1 MRARIMILS
10 LGILVLPVFPQDPS
24 PPTTEG
30 TEQDA
35 TEEGSLSLLKMRAE
49 QGDANAQRLLA
60 AMYLTGQG
68 VPQDYK
74 EALRWA
80 RPAAEQGEARAQFLV
95 GLMYDLGQAVPQDYV
110 QAHMWYNLA
119 ASSLTGENRETAA
132 VNRDRL
138 ADKMTPEDL
147 AKAQRLAREWK
158 PKGSGSQ

>member
-1 MRARIMILS
+1 
-10 LGILVLPVFPQDPS
+10 
-24 PPTTEG
+24 
-30 TEQDA
+30 
-35 TEEGSLSLLKMRAE
+35 
-49 QGDANAQRLLA
+49 
-60 AMYLTGQG
+60 MYLTGQG
-68 VPQDYK
+68 VVPQDYK